1 MSGPGARAAGLPPTV
16 RERSPCRRHDSDF
29 KPHRRTD
36 RLRLADAAVAPRAAK
51 RPGVAGI
58 GSAAGMSGE
67 GLPVAAS
74 DHDRME
80 TAS

>member
-1 MSGPGARAAGLPPTV
+1 MSGPGARAADPPPAV
-16 RERSPCRRHDSDF
+16 SERFPQPTSRLRFQASPPDR
-29 KPHRRTD
+29 
-36 RLRLADAAVAPRAAK
+36 RLRLPDAAVAPCAAK

-58 GSAAGMSGE
+58 GAAAGMSGE

>member
-1 MSGPGARAAGLPPTV
+1 MPNADAAGT
-16 RERSPCRRHDSDF
+16 SPVATTSVTAPISNHHD
-29 KPHRRTD
+29 RTD
-36 RLRLADAAVAPRAAK
+36 RLRLPDAAVAPCAAK

-58 GSAAGMSGE
+58 GAAVGMSGE

-74 DHDRME
+74 DYDRME